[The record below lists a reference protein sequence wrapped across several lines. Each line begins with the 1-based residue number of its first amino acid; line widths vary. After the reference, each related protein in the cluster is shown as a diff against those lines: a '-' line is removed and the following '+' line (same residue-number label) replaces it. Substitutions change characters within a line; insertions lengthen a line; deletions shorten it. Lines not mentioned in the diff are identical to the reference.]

1 MILKKLNFK
10 KKNIFFSNR
19 IAISPMCQYSASHGN
34 PSEWHYR
41 HLSNLMLSGAGLLV
55 LESTAVT
62 KAGRITKKDLCIETK
77 EQRNEFKK
85 LVSHLKKINNKPIG
99 IQLSHSGRKGSSY
112 IPWVRHNSSLKKN
125 ESWETIS
132 SSNIPKDTGWP
143 KPKKLKINEIENLK
157 LKFHNSIIN
166 SLYSNFDLL
175 ELHMAHGYLL
185 HQFLS
190 PICNNRKDRYGGN
203 KLNRFRLPLEIAKIA
218 RNNWPK
224 SKILGARITATD
236 HLKDGIDIN
245 EAIEFCI
252 ELEKIGFDYICV
264 SSGGIITKT
273 NMKQKEFFR
282 LNLAKEIKKRTKL
295 KVGITGQADDMM
307 LAEKYIK
314 KKFIDNIF
322 IGRKF
327 LKNPFFLF
335 EDKFLKRIGFE
346 SPPAQYLRGY

>member
-1 MILKKLNFK
+1 MILKKLQFSK
-10 KKNIFFSNR
+10 KQKPFCNR
-19 IAISPMCQYSASHGN
+19 ISVSPMCQYSAVKGI
-34 PSEWHYR
+34 PSDWHYR
-41 HLSNLMLSGAGLLV
+41 HLSNLMLSGAGLLM
-55 LESTAVT
+55 LESTSVSSEG
-62 KAGRITKKDLCIETK
+62 KISKKDLCIETK
-77 EQRNEFKK
+77 KQRNEFKN
-85 LVSHLKKINNKPIG
+85 LVSYLKKINDKPIG
-99 IQLSHSGRKGSSY
+99 IQLSHSGRKGSSN
-112 IPWVRHNSSLKKN
+112 IPWIKHNSPLKNN
-125 ESWETIS
+125 ESWITLS
-132 SSNIPKDTGWP
+132 SSDIPKDTGWP
-143 KPKKLKINEIENLK
+143 KPRKLKINEIEKLK
-157 LKFHNSIIN
+157 IKFHNSIKN
-166 SLYSNFDLL
+166 SLYANFDLL

-190 PICNNRKDRYGGN
+190 PICNNRNDEYGGN
-203 KLNRFRLPLEIAKIA
+203 KFNRFRLPLEIAKIT
-218 RNNWPK
+218 RTIWPK
-224 SKILGARITATD
+224 NKILGARITATD

-295 KVGITGQADDMM
+295 KVGITGQADNMM

-346 SPPAQYLRGY
+346 NPPAQYLRGY